1 MTSFHYALSET
12 EVCQAIVQLA
22 VTFLRSGALT
32 PSTVVRP
39 MGLKV
44 KRQSIA
50 ALRVSVFFWAWR
62 EITMLNVG
70 TKLKNGNK
78 EGFYLVPS

>member
-44 KRQSIA
+44 KHHSRAGNASAGLCTATIA
-50 ALRVSVFFWAWR
+50 KPGEA
-62 EITMLNVG
+62 
-70 TKLKNGNK
+70 
-78 EGFYLVPS
+78 